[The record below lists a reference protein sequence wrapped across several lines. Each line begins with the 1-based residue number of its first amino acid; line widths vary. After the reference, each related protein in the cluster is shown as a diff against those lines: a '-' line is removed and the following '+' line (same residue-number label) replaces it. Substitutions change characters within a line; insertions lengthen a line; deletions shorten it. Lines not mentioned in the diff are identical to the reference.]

1 MQDIKIK
8 PWEELKQIHK
18 EKFKNESD
26 YLSFFR
32 DVVLHDTSTREKYT
46 SQTKDRVIEGVTWAK
61 EFSKFH
67 QRYKDGYSYKFS
79 ENNTILNIGHQTT
92 YLIKPQFAA
101 YHAVR
106 KIMRN
111 WLIKRLKDEYV
122 KKKPVIYNPPKSL
135 NPRRK

>member
-32 DVVLHDTSTREKYT
+32 DVVLHNTSTREKYT
-46 SQTKDRVIEGVTWAK
+46 SQTRDRVIEGVTWAK

-79 ENNTILNIGHQTT
+79 ENNTILNIGTPN
-92 YLIKPQFAA
+92 YIF
-101 YHAVR
+101 
-106 KIMRN
+106 N
-111 WLIKRLKDEYV
+111 
-122 KKKPVIYNPPKSL
+122 
-135 NPRRK
+135 